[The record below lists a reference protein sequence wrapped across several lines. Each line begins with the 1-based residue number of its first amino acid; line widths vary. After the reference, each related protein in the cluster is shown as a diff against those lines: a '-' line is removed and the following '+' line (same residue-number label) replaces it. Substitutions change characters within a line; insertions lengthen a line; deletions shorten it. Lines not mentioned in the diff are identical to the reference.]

1 MNSTILYPSGF
12 SRTISE
18 EGKLVLATVRPKV
31 ILKSE
36 FERPVSE
43 IFHGFVARNEMNP
56 GWDFRRQT
64 LITITQTY
72 GDFWAWAEQQLVTND
87 YIYDTSKDF
96 LLDTLQ
102 YIVTGKRAV
111 NIMNWRDL
119 LFDYPDARP
128 RAASKERYNLMKEI
142 VGKNSRNNYIS
153 MWCSHERGFEDM
165 ILATNLFFGQAK
177 LPLKG

>member
-12 SRTISE
+12 NRTINE
-18 EGKLVLATVRPKV
+18 EGKLVLTPERPRQ

-36 FERPVSE
+36 FERTVSE
-43 IFHGFVARNEMNP
+43 LYHGYIAQNKMNP
-56 GWDFRRQT
+56 HWDFRRQA

-72 GDFWAWAEQQLVTND
+72 GDFFAWAEQQLVTND

-96 LLDTLQ
+96 LLDTLN

-111 NIMNWRDL
+111 DIMNWREL

-128 RAASKERYNLMKEI
+128 RSASRERYNLMKEI
-142 VGKNSRNNYIS
+142 VGKNLRNNYIS

-165 ILATNLFFGQAK
+165 ILSTNLFFGQSK
-177 LPLKG
+177 LPV

>member
-1 MNSTILYPSGF
+1 M
-12 SRTISE
+12 
-18 EGKLVLATVRPKV
+18 
-31 ILKSE
+31 
-36 FERPVSE
+36 
-43 IFHGFVARNEMNP
+43 
-56 GWDFRRQT
+56 
-64 LITITQTY
+64 
-72 GDFWAWAEQQLVTND
+72 
-87 YIYDTSKDF
+87 
-96 LLDTLQ
+96 
-102 YIVTGKRAV
+102 TGKRAV